1 MEGEDT
7 GCGAV
12 VRSQQQG
19 KQAGRGKRNPTT
31 NAKYLAWES
40 RVRRIAEEEQ
50 EGKYYKITL

>member
-12 VRSQQQG
+12 VLSRQQG
-19 KQAGRGKRNPTT
+19 EQADRRNRNPTT

-40 RVRRIAEEEQ
+40 RGRRIDDGSGTKE
-50 EGKYYKITL
+50 K